1 MLDELD
7 VFAKR
12 PKQTLL
18 YNLLDALHRSNMQA
32 RFLYHIPLFD
42 RVLTG
47 ACIKVTNSCWGMLNQ
62 VLVDLSCLAQA
73 L

>member
-1 MLDELD
+1 VLDELD

-18 YNLLDALHRSNMQA
+18 YNLLDALHRSKMQA
-32 RFLYHIPLFD
+32 RFHYHPPFCRGSDRCLYQHDKQL
-42 RVLTG
+42 V
-47 ACIKVTNSCWGMLNQ
+47 GMLSQ
-62 VLVDLSCLAQA
+62 VLVDVSCLAQA